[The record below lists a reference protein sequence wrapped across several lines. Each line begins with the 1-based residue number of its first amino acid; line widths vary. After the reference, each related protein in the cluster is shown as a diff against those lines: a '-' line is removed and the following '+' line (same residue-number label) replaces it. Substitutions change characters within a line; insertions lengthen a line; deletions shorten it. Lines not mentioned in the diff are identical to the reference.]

1 LHGLRGSETTAA
13 DFIMEKGPTMPFFSA
28 SAIGIV
34 FQELREKIMEL
45 TQMADLVFACSL
57 FRRRNL
63 WLH

>member
-13 DFIMEKGPTMPFFSA
+13 DFIIEKPTVPSFSA